1 MGVRNYCAI
10 RVACENKLAVY
21 NDQRLTSIREP
32 SLLGHELSVSL
43 TDFLQSYIMRN
54 ALLKILYSFLTLK
67 RSVAKV
73 TDSIGL

>member
-1 MGVRNYCAI
+1 MGIRNYCAI
-10 RVACENKLAVY
+10 RVACENKLTIY
-21 NDQRLTSIREP
+21 NDQRLTSIQEP
-32 SLLGHELSVSL
+32 SLLRHELSFSL

-54 ALLKILYSFLTLK
+54 VLLKILYSFRTLK